1 MSGEKTHRGVGW
13 ARSVFAAAA
22 MAVTASLGLHQGYCA
37 ETPREATVSEPVEQ
51 IENPL
56 DFKLKNLQGEV
67 VDGAS
72 LAGKVVLIDF
82 WATWCAP
89 CLKAFPTLN
98 KLQHD
103 LGDRGFQV
111 ISIALNSG
119 TVQDVAKVVKQ
130 RRVEVSVVM
139 GDKEIEEKF
148 DVIGY
153 PTYVL
158 VNPQGKVHAI
168 YVGEVGN
175 LYERIAAE
183 VEALKKKGE
192 DQSS

>member
-13 ARSVFAAAA
+13 ARSVFAASAI
-22 MAVTASLGLHQGYCA
+22 AVTASIGLHRSYCA
-37 ETPREATVSEPVEQ
+37 ETPGKAAISEPVEQ

-89 CLKAFPTLN
+89 CLKAFPILD

-130 RRVEVSVVM
+130 RGVEVSVVM

>member
-1 MSGEKTHRGVGW
+1 MKNRWICWAWLASAGGVMLAGSPV
-13 ARSVFAAAA
+13 ARVQDCCADAQVATEAGGAA
-22 MAVTASLGLHQGYCA
+22 
-37 ETPREATVSEPVEQ
+37 EE

-89 CLKAFPTLN
+89 CLKAFPILD
-98 KLQHD
+98 KLQRD

-130 RRVEVSVVM
+130 RGVEVSVVM

-168 YVGEVGN
+168 YVGEVEN